1 MCGIAGIVGRWKGRT
16 ETTPAEILRSIRHRG
31 PDEHGILVYAGGS
44 VRVGR
49 DLDTP
54 LNADAILLHQR
65 LSIIDLSAS
74 GWQPI
79 STPDGRFHIVFNGEI
94 YNYPELRARL
104 EAAGVCF
111 RSRSD
116 TEVLLQAF
124 VRWGHDAWRQCTGM
138 FACAI
143 LDVDRRRLTLARDPF
158 GIKPLYYVTQ
168 PGALAFA
175 SEIKTLLPLPGLGRT
190 ADPQRLAAYL
200 RFGVTDCGDGTLF
213 TAIRQLPPG
222 AFVDVELTSPEN
234 FVPRIFWEPSRT
246 AATGLP
252 FDEAVR
258 TFREYFLESV
268 ALHIRSDVPV
278 ACCLSGGIDSSSI
291 AMAMRAVAGPSLELH
306 AFSHIAESP
315 ALSEEWWID
324 LVGAASGAQVH
335 KVSPTAT
342 EMAADLEQLVAA
354 QDEPFISSSIY
365 AQYRVMR
372 TIGEAKVKVVLDGQ
386 GADEMLGGYEFYLG
400 ARVASLLRAGRLG
413 AAAALMRKARSLRNI
428 PVLRQLATAMDYLL
442 PQRGSAMA
450 RRLIG
455 RELVPSWMNRGWL
468 AAHGARIDSLRT
480 SSDTDVLIESLER
493 SLRGPGLPQLLRY
506 EDRNS
511 MAWSVESRVPFLTT
525 KLVDFALSL
534 PERYIIGDD
543 GTTKHVFR
551 EAMRG
556 IVPDAILNRRDKV
569 GFATSEREWILAV
582 TPWVDRVLAHDAARR
597 IPALN
602 HEQVLVHWHAI
613 KNGRRPYDQAIW
625 RCVNLVEWTRQ
636 HDVRYD

>member
-31 PDEHGILVYAGGS
+31 PDEQGILVYAGGS

-49 DLDTP
+49 DLATP
-54 LNADAILLHQR
+54 LDADAILLHQR

-124 VRWGHDAWRQCTGM
+124 VQWGHDAWRQCTGM

-158 GIKPLYYVTQ
+158 GIKPLYFVTQ
-168 PGALAFA
+168 SGALAFA
-175 SEIKTLLPLPGLGRT
+175 SEIKTLLPLPGLPRT
-190 ADPQRLAAYL
+190 ADPQRLADYL

-213 TAIRQLPPG
+213 SAIRQLPPG
-222 AFVDVELTSPEN
+222 AFVDVELTAPEN
-234 FVPRIFWEPSRT
+234 LVPRTFWKPSRT

-252 FDEAVR
+252 FNEAVR

-306 AFSHIAESP
+306 AFSHIAETP
-315 ALSEEWWID
+315 ALSEERWID
-324 LVGAASGAQVH
+324 LVGAASGAHVH
-335 KVSPTAT
+335 KVTPTAT

-400 ARVASLLRAGRLG
+400 ARVASLLRAGQLG

-480 SSDTDVLIESLER
+480 ASDTDVLIESLER

-534 PERYIIGDD
+534 PEPYIIGDD

-582 TPWVDRVLAHDAARR
+582 TPWVDRVLAHEVARR
-597 IPALN
+597 IPALD

-636 HDVRYD
+636 HEVQYD